1 MNLEKEYQETER
13 ITCLSGGLAAMD
25 KQLPAWETA
34 RHSAR
39 PSHPVARAFDL
50 VLDAAAVLAA
60 ALLVAMTLII
70 TWSVISR
77 RWLGDPWSWNLEFSE
92 YALLAVSFLGAA
104 WTLRRGAHVQVD
116 LLVNVLPPRLQHALY
131 RLNQLLGLVVCA
143 TLAWYS
149 AQGTADTLREGQMLI
164 KALTVPKWAT
174 MLVIP
179 VGLVLLALQFARNLL
194 AGPERPTSAMP
205 PVV

>member
-1 MNLEKEYQETER
+1 
-13 ITCLSGGLAAMD
+13 MD
-25 KQLPAWETA
+25 KQPPAWEMT
-34 RHSAR
+34 RHPAR

-50 VLDAAAVLAA
+50 VLDAAAAVAA
-60 ALLVAMTLII
+60 ALLVTMTLVI
-70 TWSVISR
+70 TWSVFSR
-77 RWLGDPWSWNLEFSE
+77 KWFGDPWSWNLEFSE

-116 LLVNVLPPRLQHALY
+116 LLVNGLPSRIQQALF

-143 TLAWYS
+143 ILAWYS
-149 AQGTADTLREGQMLI
+149 AQGTADALREGQMLI

-179 VGLVLLALQFARNLL
+179 IGLVLLALQFARNLL
-194 AGPERPTSAMP
+194 AGPERPSSAVP